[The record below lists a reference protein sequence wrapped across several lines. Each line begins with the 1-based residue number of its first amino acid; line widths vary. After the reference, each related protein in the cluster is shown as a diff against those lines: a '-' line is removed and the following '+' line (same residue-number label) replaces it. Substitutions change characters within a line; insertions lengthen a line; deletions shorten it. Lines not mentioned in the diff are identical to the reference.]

1 MATNYDLLASQS
13 SIQVLSP
20 TLTQPVVDATL
31 RTKPH
36 GVIFEYWLDKADW
49 DAGTAPAL
57 LEAVCGGVEH
67 IMASEPVISGV
78 GGAQLDASGLLA
90 QYITFTVAYTPPGST
105 TPPLTV
111 DVDVPV
117 TDFGQD
123 AIAGENFGL
132 ADAAAIIQDAYSKL
146 VAAAAG

>member
-1 MATNYDLLASQS
+1 MATNYDLVATES

-20 TLTQPVVDATL
+20 TVTQPVVNATM

-49 DAGTAPAL
+49 DAGTAPII
-57 LEAVCGGVEH
+57 LESVAGGVEH
-67 IMASEPVISGV
+67 IMATEPVIAGV
-78 GGAQLDASGLLA
+78 GGSQLDANGLLA
-90 QYITFTVAYTPPGST
+90 QYITFTVAYQVPGAT
-105 TPPLTV
+105 TGPLTV

-123 AIAGENFGL
+123 TIAGSNFGL
-132 ADAAAIIQDAYSKL
+132 ADAAAIINDAYAKL
-146 VAAAAG
+146 QAAAAG

>member
-1 MATNYDLLASQS
+1 MATYYDALSSQS

-20 TLTQPVVDATL
+20 TVTLPVVNTVL

-36 GVIFEYWLDKADW
+36 GVIFEYWLAKADF
-49 DAGTAPAL
+49 DAGTAGGL
-57 LEAVCGGVEH
+57 LEQVASDVEQ
-67 IMASEPVISGV
+67 IMAGEPVIAGV
-78 GGAQLDASGLLA
+78 GGAQLDSSGLLA

-105 TPPLTV
+105 TGPLTA

-123 AIAGENFGL
+123 VLGGVNAGLE
-132 ADAAAIIQDAYSKL
+132 DAAAKIQAVYAHLQS
-146 VAAAAG
+146 VAAG